1 MNRSEW
7 KQYILETYHAVS
19 DRPWPRYPN
28 HGVFRH
34 PGNRKW
40 FALMLEVP
48 GEKLGLPE
56 RGMLDILNLKCD
68 PVLIASL
75 RGAPGLLPADYAGPV
90 PAQMQLMDVPA
101 GEYLVFEHGPFDF
114 ETQNAAVEAKIEQV
128 MRDFDYAASGWQ
140 LDLTPGRVFYFY
152 HDCARFFKYV
162 RPVCRA

>member
-19 DRPWPRYPN
+19 DRPWPRYTN
-28 HGVFRH
+28 HEVFRH

-68 PVLIASL
+68 PVLIAIRCDSCFPPT
-75 RGAPGLLPADYAGPV
+75 R
-90 PAQMQLMDVPA
+90 
-101 GEYLVFEHGPFDF
+101 
-114 ETQNAAVEAKIEQV
+114 
-128 MRDFDYAASGWQ
+128 
-140 LDLTPGRVFYFY
+140 
-152 HDCARFFKYV
+152 C
-162 RPVCRA
+162 